1 MKLTEDTNIEIEVKR
16 YSQYLNLVV
25 GVLIFSITMGCL
37 GLPNPQK
44 AALFSLPI
52 VLGLILSLT
61 NAFPETVRIMR
72 DLIKETNDTE
82 EKSSLKKELK
92 EHMDLKWVFNNIVF
106 FWAYLSYFA
115 VLLYPSY
122 ATWLKST

>member
-1 MKLTEDTNIEIEVKR
+1 M
-16 YSQYLNLVV
+16 
-25 GVLIFSITMGCL
+25 
-37 GLPNPQK
+37 
-44 AALFSLPI
+44 SLPI

-92 EHMDLKWVFNNIVF
+92 EHMNLKWVFNNIVF